1 MRLYRCIISG
11 DEMFSDI
18 YKIHEDPTGIIY
30 EVEGKL
36 VTRTE
41 KGIDEALI
49 GGNASLESPTEYAE
63 DSTLSGVDIVLN
75 HHLKEVQFNKDTYM
89 TYIKEYMR
97 QLKGNI
103 QRDNPTAVQEF
114 TVNAQNIVKYIL
126 KNFADFQFFTGE
138 SMNPDAM
145 VGLLN
150 YRCDDTPYMIFFKN
164 GLNIEKC

>member
-18 YKIHEDPTGIIY
+18 YKIREDPKGMFY

-41 KGIDEALI
+41 KGIDDNLI
-49 GGNASLESPTEYAE
+49 GGNASQEAPTEYALE
-63 DSTLSGVDIVLN
+63 STCSGVDIVLN
-75 HHLKEVQFNKDTYM
+75 HHLKEVSFNKQTYRV
-89 TYIKEYMR
+89 YIKNYMKI
-97 QLKGNI
+97 LKGNV
-103 QRDNPTAVQEF
+103 QRDNPEALVEFTANAQEVVQE
-114 TVNAQNIVKYIL
+114 IVKKIDEY
-126 KNFADFQFFTGE
+126 QFFTGE

-150 YRCDDTPYMIFFKN
+150 YRSDDTPYMIFFKN
-164 GLNIEKC
+164 GLNVEKC